1 MLQIQNNSKK
11 KAVKKTVAKV
21 RLADRL
27 RMRLMERIHSGDWPV
42 ETRLPSI
49 RQLASEYQI
58 APSTVTVAIRQLQEL
73 GWIKSRPGSGA
84 YVNKLK
90 DILVADELETLS
102 EDPLFEKHNSEGS
115 KTIHFLFH
123 LDSLKS
129 FSCSLYTEMLCLM
142 QEEAEA
148 AGARLR
154 IGNAENLD
162 KILKTAKSNN
172 SAGIIYMPDI
182 NHPHDL
188 DWPQLDIPHVL
199 FSLGEK
205 SVDANYVT
213 PNNYRGGYLAAQALQ
228 QTGASMAYVLWK
240 TPSHDVFAFKPY
252 QDRLSGF
259 IDYCHIND
267 LKKPER
273 LVLDEPEQLEEKFR
287 DFLSLPFP
295 ERPGLMLID
304 DVVLKELEKFFLKL
318 FPKRKLHEE
327 FELIFFQDFNF
338 QPELPCGT
346 INFSRRSFCREVIDL
361 LRRVSTYPEHQPI
374 SVKIPM
380 YLTPKSEFKKK

>member
-1 MLQIQNNSKK
+1 MLQIQNNPKKKSKK
-11 KAVKKTVAKV
+11 NSAAKV

-27 RMRLMERIHSGDWPV
+27 KMRLMERIHSGDWPV
-42 ETRLPSI
+42 ETRIPSI
-49 RQLASEYQI
+49 RQLASEYQV
-58 APSTVTVAIRQLQEL
+58 APSTVTGAIQQLQEL
-73 GWIKSRPGSGA
+73 GWIKSRPGSGV

-90 DILVADELETLS
+90 EILVADELETFS
-102 EDPLFEKHNSEGS
+102 EDPLFENPNSQDS
-115 KTIHFLFH
+115 KVIHFLFH

-162 KILKTAKSNN
+162 KILDNAKSNN
-172 SAGIIYMPDI
+172 TAGIIYMPDI

-213 PNNYRGGYLAAQALQ
+213 PNNYRGGYLAAKALQ
-228 QTGASMAYVLWK
+228 ETGSKMAYVLWEL
-240 TPSHDVFAFKPY
+240 PSRNVFAFKPY

-267 LKKPER
+267 LK
-273 LVLDEPEQLEEKFR
+273 EPEGLMLSEAEKLEEKLRNFIN
-287 DFLSLPFP
+287 LPFND
-295 ERPGLMLID
+295 RPGLMLID
-304 DVVLKELEKFFLKL
+304 DVVLNALEKFFTKL
-318 FPKRKLHEE
+318 FPKKKLNEE
-327 FELIFFQDFNF
+327 FEIIFFQDFNF
-338 QPELPCGT
+338 EPQLPCAT
-346 INFSRRSFCREVIDL
+346 ISFCRRAFCREVINL
-361 LRRVSTYPEHQPI
+361 LQRVSAHPEHQPI

-380 YLTPKSEFKKK
+380 FLTPKSKKIKK